1 MLVLSLVRE
10 EPRPDE
16 VRVRMSTEDR
26 TMQVAG
32 AMRGVMGAGSWP
44 WAVHTQPRPCVPSF
58 SSLLRCARAE
68 RCYTRRSILVP
79 AFACPVADVVRNAF
93 EEVPVWAEHLPVSE
107 NAPLEARLDAVF
119 GTEGLDA
126 WASWCM

>member
-32 AMRGVMGAGSWP
+32 AMRGVMGAGSWL

-68 RCYTRRSILVP
+68 R
-79 AFACPVADVVRNAF
+79 
-93 EEVPVWAEHLPVSE
+93 
-107 NAPLEARLDAVF
+107 
-119 GTEGLDA
+119 
-126 WASWCM
+126 